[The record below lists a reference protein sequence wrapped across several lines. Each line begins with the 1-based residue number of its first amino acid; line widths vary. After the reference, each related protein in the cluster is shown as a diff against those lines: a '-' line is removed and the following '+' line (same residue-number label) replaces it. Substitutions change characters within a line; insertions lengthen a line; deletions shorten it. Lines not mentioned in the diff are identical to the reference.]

1 MHINSAFASLVDARL
16 TGLVHE
22 STAGDPAERARH
34 ERFLISRLAT
44 GAVLMA
50 MLPPYLLWRG
60 VPTLVEAAAAACL
73 ILPVFAAL
81 LLARTGNLTL
91 AHGVSSAALTGLVV
105 CLASLTGGPSSAV
118 TIWLVMIPVEALLA
132 GSHRAALV
140 AALLAMLG
148 AVAVAVIEPA
158 TGFGFFAWPSALAM
172 PVFAIT
178 AICHVLALS
187 LEHRR
192 REGRWSARL
201 NAASM
206 RDALLLDAID
216 DLVTWHDRTGSVL
229 QASPAARSL
238 AGTTPDALEG
248 RGLFNR
254 VHVSDRPAFLTAL
267 SAAAVQAQP
276 VTVQFRL
283 HAAGEAGEAG
293 PVIWAEMRAHRVPGA
308 MVPAVAGEAAVVAV
322 TRDVSEHRRRSEEIE
337 EARAAAERADEVKS
351 RFLATVSHELR
362 TPLNAII
369 GFSEMLEAE
378 STLALGPERRREY
391 AGIIHSSGRHLL
403 EVVNT
408 LLDMSRIQSG
418 NFDYAPE
425 PFEIAGLARGVCDL
439 MQIRADQGGVR
450 LRREIAAD
458 LPEVTA
464 DPRACRQMLINL
476 LSNAVKFTPR
486 GGDVTLSV
494 RRVFDRIEMAVTD
507 TGIGIAEAD
516 LPRLGDPFFQA
527 GLGAGSGYGRPHEG
541 TGLGLSVVRGL
552 VGLHHGELTVESGPS
567 RGTRVVVTLPLDC
580 RVGRGDPGNPVPIR
594 TAALAA
600 AGSVPA
606 ALPSGALPPPA
617 APVPGELP
625 AAALRLTG

>member
-1 MHINSAFASLVDARL
+1 MRINSAFASLIDARL
-16 TGLVHE
+16 TGLVHD
-22 STAGDPAERARH
+22 SAAGDPAERARH

-73 ILPVFAAL
+73 MLPVVAAL

-91 AHGVSSAALTGLVV
+91 AHGLSSAALTGLVV
-105 CLASLTGGPSSAV
+105 CLASLTGGPTSAAS
-118 TIWLVMIPVEALLA
+118 IWLVMIPVEALLA

-140 AALLAMLG
+140 AALFATLG

-158 TGFGFFAWPSALAM
+158 PGLGFFVWPATLAM

-192 REGRWSARL
+192 REGRWSDRL
-201 NAASM
+201 HAATL

-216 DLVTWHDRTGSVL
+216 DLVTWHDRNGSVL
-229 QASPAARSL
+229 QASPAARAL

-267 SAAAVQAQP
+267 SDAAGQAQP

-293 PVIWAEMRAHRVPGA
+293 RVIWAEMRAHRVPGA
-308 MVPAVAGEAAVVAV
+308 AMPAAVGEAAVVAV
-322 TRDVSEHRRRSEEIE
+322 TRDVSEHKRRAEELDQ
-337 EARAAAERADEVKS
+337 ARAAAERADEVKS

-378 STLALGPERRREY
+378 TTLALGPERRREY
-391 AGIIHSSGRHLL
+391 AGIIHSSGQHLL
-403 EVVNT
+403 EVVNA

-425 PFEIAGLARGVCDL
+425 PFDLAGLARGVCDL

-464 DPRACRQMLINL
+464 DARACRQMLINL

-486 GGDVTLSV
+486 GGDVVLSV
-494 RRVFDRIEMAVTD
+494 RRVFDRVEMAVVD

-527 GLGAGSGYGRPHEG
+527 GLGAGAAYGRPHEG

-552 VGLHHGELTVESGPS
+552 VGLHHGELTVESSPS
-567 RGTRVVVTLPLDC
+567 CGTRVVVTLPLDC
-580 RVGRGDPGNPVPIR
+580 RGARAVPGSPVPIR
-594 TAALAA
+594 TGGLARTFRDET
-600 AGSVPA
+600 PA
-606 ALPSGALPPPA
+606 TM
-617 APVPGELP
+617 
-625 AAALRLTG
+625 RLTG

>member
-1 MHINSAFASLVDARL
+1 MRINSAFASLIDARL
-16 TGLVHE
+16 AGLVHD
-22 STAGDPAERARH
+22 SVAGDPAERGRH

-73 ILPVFAAL
+73 VLPVVAAL

-91 AHGVSSAALTGLVV
+91 AHGLSSAALTGLVV
-105 CLASLTGGPSSAV
+105 CLASLTGGPTSAAS
-118 TIWLVMIPVEALLA
+118 IWLVMIPVEALLA
-132 GSHRAALV
+132 GSHRAAL
-140 AALLAMLG
+140 AAAVSAMLG
-148 AVAVAVIEPA
+148 AVAVALIEPDS
-158 TGFGFFAWPSALAM
+158 GFGLFAWPAALAM

-187 LEHRR
+187 REHRR
-192 REGRWSARL
+192 REGRWSDRL
-201 NAASM
+201 NAASL
-206 RDALLLDAID
+206 RDALLLEAID
-216 DLVTWHDRTGSVL
+216 NLVTWHDRNGSVL
-229 QASPAARSL
+229 QASPAARSFT
-238 AGTTPDALEG
+238 GTSPDALEG

-267 SAAAVQAQP
+267 STAAGQAQP

-283 HAAGEAGEAG
+283 HAAGETGEAG
-293 PVIWAEMRAHRVPGA
+293 RVIWAEMRAHRVPGA
-308 MVPAVAGEAAVVAV
+308 AAPATLGEAAVVAV
-322 TRDVSEHRRRSEEIE
+322 TRDVSEHRRRAEELDQ
-337 EARAAAERADEVKS
+337 ARAAAERADEVKS

-369 GFSEMLEAE
+369 GFSEMLESE

-403 EVVNT
+403 EVVNG

-418 NFDYAPE
+418 NFDYVPE
-425 PFEIAGLARGVCDL
+425 PFDLAGLARGVCDL

-450 LRREIAAD
+450 LRREIAPD

-494 RRVFDRIEMAVTD
+494 RRAFDRVEMAVVD

-527 GLGAGSGYGRPHEG
+527 GLGAGAAYGRPHEG

-552 VGLHHGELTVESGPS
+552 VGLHHGDLAVESSPS
-567 RGTRVVVTLPLDC
+567 CGTRVVVTLPLDC
-580 RVGRGDPGNPVPIR
+580 RGGRAMPGIPVPIR
-594 TAALAA
+594 T
-600 AGSVPA
+600 
-606 ALPSGALPPPA
+606 GALGGMLPVSFAEVPPTM
-617 APVPGELP
+617 
-625 AAALRLTG
+625 RLTG

>member
-1 MHINSAFASLVDARL
+1 MRINSAFASLIDARL
-16 TGLVHE
+16 TGLVHD
-22 STAGDPAERARH
+22 SAAGDPAERTRH

-50 MLPPYLLWRG
+50 MLPPYLLWRV

-73 ILPVFAAL
+73 MLPVVAAL

-91 AHGVSSAALTGLVV
+91 AHGLSSAGLTGLVV
-105 CLASLTGGPSSAV
+105 CLASLTGGPTSAA
-118 TIWLVMIPVEALLA
+118 TMWLVMIPVEALLA
-132 GSHRAALV
+132 GSHRAALL
-140 AALLAMLG
+140 AAALAMLG
-148 AVAVAVIEPA
+148 ALAVAVIEPA
-158 TGFGFFAWPSALAM
+158 SGFGFFAWPAALAM

-187 LEHRR
+187 IEHRR
-192 REGRWSARL
+192 REGRWSDRL
-201 NAASM
+201 QAATL

-216 DLVTWHDRTGSVL
+216 DLVTWHDRNGSVL
-229 QASPAARSL
+229 KASPADRSL
-238 AGTTPDALEG
+238 AGTTPDVLEG

-267 SAAAVQAQP
+267 SDAAVQAQP

-283 HAAGEAGEAG
+283 HAAGGPGEPG
-293 PVIWAEMRAHRVPGA
+293 RVIWAEMRAHRVPGA
-308 MVPAVAGEAAVVAV
+308 LRPAAGEAAVVAV
-322 TRDVSEHRRRSEEIE
+322 TRDVSEHKRRAEELDQ
-337 EARAAAERADEVKS
+337 ARAAAERADEVKS

-369 GFSEMLEAE
+369 GFSEMLESE

-403 EVVNT
+403 EVVNA

-425 PFEIAGLARGVCDL
+425 PFDLAGLARGICDL

-458 LPEVTA
+458 LPDVTA
-464 DPRACRQMLINL
+464 DARACRQMLINL

-486 GGDVTLSV
+486 GGDVVLSV
-494 RRVFDRIEMAVTD
+494 RRVFDRVEMAVVD

-527 GLGAGSGYGRPHEG
+527 GLGVGAAYGRPHEG

-552 VGLHHGELTVESGPS
+552 VGQHHGELAVESSPS
-567 RGTRVVVTLPLDC
+567 CGTRVVVTLPLDC
-580 RVGRGDPGNPVPIR
+580 RSGRAVPGGPAPIR
-594 TAALAA
+594 TGTLARSFVDEA
-600 AGSVPA
+600 PA
-606 ALPSGALPPPA
+606 TM
-617 APVPGELP
+617 
-625 AAALRLTG
+625 RLTG

>member
-1 MHINSAFASLVDARL
+1 MRINSAFASLIDARL
-16 TGLVHE
+16 TGLVHD
-22 STAGDPAERARH
+22 SAAGDPAERARH

-60 VPTLVEAAAAACL
+60 VPTLVEAAAACCL
-73 ILPVFAAL
+73 MLPVLAAL

-91 AHGVSSAALTGLVV
+91 AHGLSSAALTGLVV
-105 CLASLTGGPSSAV
+105 CLASLTGGPTSAAAM
-118 TIWLVMIPVEALLA
+118 WLVMIPVEALLA
-132 GSHRAALV
+132 GSHRASLV
-140 AALLAMLG
+140 AAVFAMLG
-148 AVAVAVIEPA
+148 AVAVALIEP
-158 TGFGFFAWPSALAM
+158 TPGLGFFAWPAALAM

-192 REGRWSARL
+192 REGRWSDRL
-201 NAASM
+201 NAATL

-216 DLVTWHDRTGSVL
+216 DLVTWHDRNGSVL

-267 SAAAVQAQP
+267 SDAAGQAQP

-283 HAAGEAGEAG
+283 HAAGGTGEAG
-293 PVIWAEMRAHRVPGA
+293 RVIWAEMRAHRVPGA
-308 MVPAVAGEAAVVAV
+308 ALPAAGEAAVVAV
-322 TRDVSEHRRRSEEIE
+322 TRDVSEHRRRAEELDQ
-337 EARAAAERADEVKS
+337 ARAAAERADEVKS

-378 STLALGPERRREY
+378 ATLALGPERRREY
-391 AGIIHSSGRHLL
+391 AGIIHSSGQHLL
-403 EVVNT
+403 EVVNA

-425 PFEIAGLARGVCDL
+425 PFDLACLARGVCDL

-450 LRREIAAD
+450 LRREIALD

-464 DPRACRQMLINL
+464 DARACRQMLINL

-486 GGDVTLSV
+486 GGDVVLSV
-494 RRVFDRIEMAVTD
+494 RRVFDRVEMAVVD

-527 GLGAGSGYGRPHEG
+527 GLGAGTGYGRPHEG

-552 VGLHHGELTVESGPS
+552 VGLHHGEITVESSPS
-567 RGTRVVVTLPLDC
+567 CGTRVVVALPLDC
-580 RVGRGDPGNPVPIR
+580 RGARGVPGGPVPIR
-594 TAALAA
+594 TGGLARA
-600 AGSVPA
+600 HAGDTPA
-606 ALPSGALPPPA
+606 TM
-617 APVPGELP
+617 
-625 AAALRLTG
+625 RLTG